1 MGILST
7 PSTMELVS
15 TETFLAP
22 GCLSVVATQQTE
34 HINHTPKI
42 DKRMFCSNMLNYVN
56 YVYMAAQTMGWINTL
71 IILLRKLWFVH
82 QLSIQQCIHCKQQEI
97 KTRMRS
103 NKKIIVLQEEN
114 FSIEL

>member
-1 MGILST
+1 MGLLST

-22 GCLSVVATQQTE
+22 GCLSVVATQQKE
-34 HINHTPKI
+34 HINHITKI
-42 DKRMFCSNMLNYVN
+42 NKEMFCSNVLN
-56 YVYMAAQTMGWINTL
+56 YVYMAAQTMGWIDTL
-71 IILLRKLWFVH
+71 IILHRKLWFVH

-97 KTRMRS
+97 KTCMSS